1 MNRYSFFLP
10 VPLMAQLKA
19 LSERMDMSVAE
30 LVRRAV
36 EAYVKKENK

>member
-1 MNRYSFFLP
+1 MKRHNFFFP
-10 VPLMAQLKA
+10 APLMAKLKA
-19 LSERMDMSVAE
+19 LSEQMDMSVAE